1 MILEIAPGA
10 IQNGMFN
17 THSLLAPLFPTVGK
31 LTPSRQCNR
40 PVRLALAEA
49 LSWLVNEGLLGPL
62 IEISTHFSLRANE
75 NYLRSG

>member
-17 THSLLAPLFPTVGK
+17 THSLLAPLFPTVGNSY
-31 LTPSRQCNR
+31 PQGMNR

-49 LSWLVNEGLLGPL
+49 LSWLVNEGLLVLDPD
-62 IEISTHFSLRANE
+62 
-75 NYLRSG
+75 